1 MVHGY
6 HPTRTHPLWI
16 NAQHRL
22 RRSGSKV
29 ANAGC
34 FNDQT
39 AGDTADIPDLKC
51 TKWQR
56 WKNASFSLCYIYII
70 CISPSYYMITWYY
83 ISFTSQFSDTIFPP
97 KSHQLFPSFPHI
109 LIQRQTPWRPA
120 APGGPGTV
128 APVPV
133 LVRGAAVAASPPGMA
148 RCWDLDFF
156 VFFFARKNGD
166 STNNNG
172 DLTWFNM
179 I

>member
-1 MVHGY
+1 MLQWHFHRFAAEIIC
-6 HPTRTHPLWI
+6 HPFPTSAYCCIYIIYIFT
-16 NAQHRL
+16 
-22 RRSGSKV
+22 
-29 ANAGC
+29 
-34 FNDQT
+34 
-39 AGDTADIPDLKC
+39 
-51 TKWQR
+51 
-56 WKNASFSLCYIYII
+56 YIYII
-70 CISPSYYMITWYY
+70 ICIYMIIHTYIYILSPSYYIITWYY